1 MKTIER
7 RLAEYT
13 GLIKTTA
20 RMLEGRVEGMA
31 LDDIEQRFTI
41 KVWRAL
47 LSFDAKKAGALPEKR
62 YVFMCVTSEKVDLLR
77 RVRRDDKSLEGI
89 MGPALKPGITG
100 NHPSGNQ
107 PFEAKY
113 LAVDPERVFGAAEVE
128 PLALPSTLTPV
139 ERLLVGL
146 LYVGF
151 KQTELAE
158 ELGVQRGVIQAMER
172 SIREKLEDW
181 RPSPRPAHPLAG
193 RQAPVEAPA
202 DMARAA

>member
-47 LSFDAKKAGALPEKR
+47 LSFDGKKSGALPEQR
-62 YVFMCVTSEKVDLLR
+62 YVFMCVTSEKIDLLK
-77 RVRRDDKSLEGI
+77 RVRRGELSLDELL
-89 MGPALKPGITG
+89 A
-100 NHPSGNQ
+100 PSGTTRDEHHTT
-107 PFEAKY
+107 PHEARY
-113 LAVDPERVFGAAEVE
+113 LGIEDAGLALEDDEVR
-128 PLALPSTLTPV
+128 LPSTLTQV

-146 LYVGF
+146 LYVGY
-151 KQTELAE
+151 KQAELAA
-158 ELGVQRGVIQAMER
+158 ELGVARSVIQDLER
-172 SIREKLEDW
+172 SIRAKLEDW

-193 RQAPVEAPA
+193 RQAPVESQVEI
-202 DMARAA
+202 AA

>member
-47 LSFDAKKAGALPEKR
+47 LTFDAKRSGALPEKR
-62 YVFMCVTSEKVDLLR
+62 YVFMCVTSEKIDLLK
-77 RVRRDDKSLEGI
+77 RVRRGELGFDDLRAPRDDSAAGDGAQQTGVLMDRLLMVSEEEAFAGI
-89 MGPALKPGITG
+89 ET
-100 NHPSGNQ
+100 
-107 PFEAKY
+107 
-113 LAVDPERVFGAAEVE
+113 E
-128 PLALPSTLTPV
+128 PLVLPSTLTPV

-146 LYVGF
+146 LYVGY
-151 KQTELAE
+151 KQAELAA
-158 ELGVQRGVIQAMER
+158 ELGVARGVIQELER
-172 SIREKLEDW
+172 SIRAKLEDW

-193 RQAPVEAPA
+193 RQAPVEAPTSL
-202 DMARAA
+202 ARAA

>member
-13 GLIKTTA
+13 GLIKATA

-47 LSFDAKKAGALPEKR
+47 LSYDEKRAGALPEKR
-62 YVFMCVTSEKVDLLR
+62 YVFMCVTSEKIDLLK
-77 RVRRDDKSLEGI
+77 RVRRGELGFDDLRAPRDDSAG
-89 MGPALKPGITG
+89 GDGAQQ
-100 NHPSGNQ
+100 SGLLMDRLLMVSEEEV
-107 PFEAKY
+107 FAAVEA
-113 LAVDPERVFGAAEVE
+113 E

-151 KQTELAE
+151 KQAELAQAM
-158 ELGVQRGVIQAMER
+158 GVQRSAVQALER
-172 SIREKLEDW
+172 SIRAKLEDW

-193 RQAPVEAPA
+193 RQAPVEQ
-202 DMARAA
+202 RVAA